1 LSKQH
6 TPFEDVPLRREDVV
20 MKNVLRHNFVP
31 PPTISPAAQDLITKL
46 LHPEPS
52 ARLGCQSAGSID
64 VQDHKWF
71 AGDPQSYTQLA
82 EPVDFVGISG
92 CTAPPP
98 FVPVLM
104 HKADHSHFPD
114 AKAAT

>member
-1 LSKQH
+1 
-6 TPFEDVPLRREDVV
+6 
-20 MKNVLRHNFVP
+20 MKKVLRHNFVP
-31 PPTISPAAQDLITKL
+31 PPAISSAAQDAGP
-46 LHPEPS
+46 HHYQAPAPG
-52 ARLGCQSAGSID
+52 APDAPRLPVRRDID